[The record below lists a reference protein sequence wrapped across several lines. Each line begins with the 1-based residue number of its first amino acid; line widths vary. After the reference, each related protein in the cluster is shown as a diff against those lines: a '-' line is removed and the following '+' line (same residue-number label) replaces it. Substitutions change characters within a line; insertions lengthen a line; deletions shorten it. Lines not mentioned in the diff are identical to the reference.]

1 MSICSI
7 SMTEKFDL
15 RQGTVEEGW
24 DQFLQPIRERKK
36 SRVTKCTACHLKSAC
51 GMCPANAELE
61 NGDAETPVEF
71 LCHVAHLRAELFE
84 WNVPAHGECEFCE
97 GGIHRARVVEGGAY
111 LRRRLEEGT
120 GLPLQP
126 MLMLPSL
133 GTGAGLPTPEG
144 LGTGFE
150 AVDAC
155 PVPRLRTVLW
165 LWKPAGQKTVK
176 IPGGPVLVS
185 NARSLREA
193 FCKGSAA
200 RTKRSAA
207 QRQVWAVDSVGL
219 YEPAAARAPAFPRKE
234 GSSDVRHDSGKP
246 GAVDSANSFC
256 LQVADVRILV
266 RSGQAGP
273 TFRIEGPSQKF
284 LVNPEIHAEVTL
296 DVSWG
301 DLTLDTPGPLVFDSG
316 GTWRLHEEPDGR
328 LGFRFF
334 SSNTGSSP
342 YLVMRLASDARTGTL
357 TLHEPFYPPDAP
369 LDPLQFPV
377 DEVLMVQLLGHG
389 LGVELHACGVV
400 AADGKGYLFAG
411 QSGDGKTTT
420 ARLWDGRPGV
430 HQRRPIVVRR
440 RRRVR
445 YVRNAAARP
454 IWLKA

>member
-1 MSICSI
+1 
-7 SMTEKFDL
+7 MT
-15 RQGTVEEGW
+15 
-24 DQFLQPIRERKK
+24 
-36 SRVTKCTACHLKSAC
+36 
-51 GMCPANAELE
+51 
-61 NGDAETPVEF
+61 
-71 LCHVAHLRAELFE
+71 
-84 WNVPAHGECEFCE
+84 
-97 GGIHRARVVEGGAY
+97 
-111 LRRRLEEGT
+111 
-120 GLPLQP
+120 
-126 MLMLPSL
+126 
-133 GTGAGLPTPEG
+133 
-144 LGTGFE
+144 
-150 AVDAC
+150 
-155 PVPRLRTVLW
+155 
-165 LWKPAGQKTVK
+165 
-176 IPGGPVLVS
+176 PGK
-185 NARSLREA
+185 AM
-193 FCKGSAA
+193 
-200 RTKRSAA
+200 
-207 QRQVWAVDSVGL
+207 
-219 YEPAAARAPAFPRKE
+219 
-234 GSSDVRHDSGKP
+234 

-430 HQRRPIVVRR
+430 RLLSDDRIVVRR
-440 RRRVR
+440 EGDGFVMYGTPWHGEADLAESLKAPLDAIFFLERGLENRIVPLSTS
-445 YVRNAAARP
+445 AAAAELVARSFVP
-454 IWLKA
+454 FHDAKSVEQTLGFLGDLAAGVPCARLAFVPDEALCDFVTGLSEDCFSTVALS